1 MKIKNLLIAT
11 LAIFGLTSCL
21 GGSNDDQHYIA
32 ALSDC
37 INYVENTQS
46 GDVNVTGGAKY
57 SIDVNITQSTLDLV
71 IDGVQLT
78 PGGGSLVLNL
88 KDIPCSYD
96 KDGNLVAS
104 TLTYT
109 SGSNTITNFSFKMR
123 QRYLNATSYIP
134 VFDVTFNINGS
145 YFVRTFQSSTFYFGT
160 TNVQVINTSTQT
172 NTDKTFY
179 TVTFDKTKIGEG
191 SNVSANLYIYSAKFA
206 DKMPKMDL
214 MIFNIPAKLGRD
226 GYTLAGDNLKVYTG
240 TVTNPV
246 EQPDY
251 PVTGLTGT
259 GIITKGLILNFTVAS
274 RFILSADL
282 GYSFT
287 EGVIEDLQ

>member
-88 KDIPCSYD
+88 K
-96 KDGNLVAS
+96 
-104 TLTYT
+104 
-109 SGSNTITNFSFKMR
+109 
-123 QRYLNATSYIP
+123 
-134 VFDVTFNINGS
+134 
-145 YFVRTFQSSTFYFGT
+145 
-160 TNVQVINTSTQT
+160 
-172 NTDKTFY
+172 
-179 TVTFDKTKIGEG
+179 
-191 SNVSANLYIYSAKFA
+191 
-206 DKMPKMDL
+206 
-214 MIFNIPAKLGRD
+214 
-226 GYTLAGDNLKVYTG
+226 AG
-240 TVTNPV
+240 
-246 EQPDY
+246 
-251 PVTGLTGT
+251 
-259 GIITKGLILNFTVAS
+259 IS
-274 RFILSADL
+274 RF
-282 GYSFT
+282 F
-287 EGVIEDLQ
+287 